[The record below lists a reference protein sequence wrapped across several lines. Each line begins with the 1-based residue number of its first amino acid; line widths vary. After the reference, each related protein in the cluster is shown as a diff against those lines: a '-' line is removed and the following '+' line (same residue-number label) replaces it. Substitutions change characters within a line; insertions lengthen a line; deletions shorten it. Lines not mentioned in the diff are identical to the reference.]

1 MADKLAALGGTPVVE
16 AGGVRPWPHITDED
30 RKAVADVLAGE
41 DLGVQR
47 QAQEEG
53 LAKDFG
59 EYLGVKHVVPV
70 NSGTAALHCC
80 VAGIG
85 IEPGDEVICPAFTYW
100 ATAAAVLHHNGI
112 PVFVDVEPD
121 TWTLDPARIE
131 ERITDRTK
139 ALLPVHIHGM
149 PADMDPIIAI
159 AKKHDLY
166 VLEDC
171 AQSHGAT
178 YKGGRCGA
186 LGDAAGFS
194 SQASKLLTTGSYG
207 GLFAT
212 NDDTIAERARL
223 LQYLGEIVVPGRE
236 RQTQQYNAYGLGWMY
251 RGDVMGQAFIRSQLK
266 RLDANNALRAANC
279 ELLTELLSGLPGII
293 TPTVPEER
301 GMVWYTYTI
310 RFDPKAVGLDI
321 TPPEF
326 RERAQKALQAEGVPV
341 GRWQT
346 IPVPGQRIFQT
357 KVGYGKG
364 CPWTCSHATHEVSY
378 DLADYPVA
386 QEFVDTQLYVF
397 GVNPPNG
404 PDLMRKFAAAFEKL
418 MSQPEE
424 LLKIEM
430 PG

>member
-16 AGGVRPWPHITDED
+16 AGSVRPWPHITDED

-53 LAKDFG
+53 LAKDFA
-59 EYLGVKHVVPV
+59 ECLGVKHVVPV

-121 TWTLDPARIE
+121 TWTLDPGRIE
-131 ERITDRTK
+131 ERITDRTR

-149 PADMDPIIAI
+149 PADMDPIKAI

-178 YKGGRCGA
+178 YKGGKCGA

-212 NDDTIAERARL
+212 NDDVIAERAKL

-236 RQTQQYNAYGLGWMY
+236 RQMQKYNAYGLGWMY
-251 RGDVMGQAFIRSQLK
+251 RGDVMGQAFIRSQLR
-266 RLDANNALRAANC
+266 RLDQNNALRAANC
-279 ELLTELLSGLPGII
+279 ELLTELLADMPGVL
-293 TPTVPEER
+293 TPIVPEGR
-301 GMVWYTYTI
+301 GMAWYTYTV
-310 RFDPKAVGLDI
+310 RFDPQAVGLELTAPD
-321 TPPEF
+321 F
-326 RERAQKALQAEGVPV
+326 RARAERALQAEGVPV

-346 IPVPGQRIFQT
+346 IPVPGQNIFQA

-364 CPWTCSHATHEVSY
+364 CPWTCRHASHEVSY

-386 QEFVDTQLYVF
+386 QEFVDSQMYVF

-404 PDLMRKFAAAFEKL
+404 ADLMREFAAAFEKL
-418 MSQPEE
+418 MAQPEE

-430 PG
+430 